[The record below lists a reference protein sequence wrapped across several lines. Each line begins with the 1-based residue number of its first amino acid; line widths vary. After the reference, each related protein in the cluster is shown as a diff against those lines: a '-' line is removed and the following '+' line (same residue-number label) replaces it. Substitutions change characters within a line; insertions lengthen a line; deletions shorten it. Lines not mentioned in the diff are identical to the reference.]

1 MLNFI
6 YSHLFVTKFSKKYIY
21 KSFII
26 INIYIYIYLIYILI
40 INILYMYKIIIIA
53 VYLLQS
59 LKYFKL
65 NFIKNEINI
74 DKIQISVS
82 DDC

>member
-1 MLNFI
+1 
-6 YSHLFVTKFSKKYIY
+6 
-21 KSFII
+21 
-26 INIYIYIYLIYILI
+26 
-40 INILYMYKIIIIA
+40 MYKIIIIA